1 MGQGGWAECRSTL
14 PHASSH
20 IPHPFLSTL
29 TVARKGTRIAIASD
43 ALTTFD
49 ETRLPPENDAAPEK
63 IVRIGD
69 AYVGIVGF
77 TAHHLVI
84 QDALERLETVDF
96 TSRRGIFE
104 TFVALHPVLKDD
116 YFLLPESGEEGDPYE
131 STQVSILIASPQGI
145 FGVYD
150 MREVHEFKRFWAM
163 GSGFAY
169 ALGAMQ
175 ARYDD
180 APDAAALAT
189 AGVEA
194 GCLFD
199 RSSALPVSVFEFESG
214 PAPERARARPR
225 ARASASRRARGR

>member
-1 MGQGGWAECRSTL
+1 M
-14 PHASSH
+14 
-20 IPHPFLSTL
+20 
-29 TVARKGTRIAIASD
+29 
-43 ALTTFD
+43 
-49 ETRLPPENDAAPEK
+49 
-63 IVRIGD
+63 
-69 AYVGIVGF
+69 
-77 TAHHLVI
+77 I

-104 TFVALHPVLKDD
+104 TFVDLHPILKED

-169 ALGAMQ
+169 ALGAMH
-175 ARYDD
+175 ARYDE

-189 AGVEA
+189 AGIEA
-194 GCLFD
+194 GCTFD
-199 RSSALPVSVFEFESG
+199 RSSALPVSVFEFE
-214 PAPERARARPR
+214 AAT
-225 ARASASRRARGR
+225 

>member
-1 MGQGGWAECRSTL
+1 
-14 PHASSH
+14 
-20 IPHPFLSTL
+20 LSTL
-29 TVARKGTRIAIASD
+29 TVARKDGRIAIASD

-49 ETRLPPENDAAPEK
+49 ETRLPPDNDAAPEK

-84 QDALERLETVDF
+84 QDALERMPEADF
-96 TSRRGIFE
+96 STRRGIFE
-104 TFVALHPVLKDD
+104 TFRLLHPILKDE
-116 YFLLPESGEEGDPYE
+116 YYLLPESGEEGDPYE
-131 STQVSILIASPQGI
+131 STQISILVASPHGI

-169 ALGAMQ
+169 ALGAME
-175 ARYDD
+175 ARYDA

-189 AGVEA
+189 AGVEV
-194 GCLFD
+194 GCAFD
-199 RSSALPVSVFEFESG
+199 RSSALPVSVFEMDVSPDP
-214 PAPERARARPR
+214 PAPVGRP
-225 ARASASRRARGR
+225 SASPARRRGSARRGR

>member
-1 MGQGGWAECRSTL
+1 MLLDIL
-14 PHASSH
+14 PLATGHCLLAS
-20 IPHPFLSTL
+20 LSTL
-29 TVARKGTRIAIASD
+29 TVARKGSRIAIASD

-49 ETRLPPENDAAPEK
+49 DLRLPPDNDAAPEK

-84 QDALERLETVDF
+84 QDALERMEGVDF
-96 TSRRGIFE
+96 STRRGVFN
-104 TFVALHPVLKDD
+104 TFVDLHPILKED
-116 YFLLPESGEEGDPYE
+116 YYLLPDSGEDGDPYE
-131 STQVSILIASPQGI
+131 STQVSILIASPGGL

-163 GSGFAY
+163 GSGDAF

-180 APDAAALAT
+180 DALDAAAIASL
-189 AGVEA
+189 GVEA
-194 GCLFD
+194 GCTFD
-199 RSSALPVSVFEFESG
+199 RSSGLPVSVFEFE
-214 PAPERARARPR
+214 AA
-225 ARASASRRARGR
+225 